1 MIEDSLKNRKHVVE
15 YDSEVIPTKS
25 EIEKILRI
33 GYSLVTSK
41 QKGYPYQTFVL
52 GPNADRSKK
61 LWNLCEGNKIN
72 TDITKLGKAG
82 KAYRSNPGLY
92 HIYSAPYTL
101 ITTPRIA
108 PPNEFHRNAFERSN
122 SYWEM
127 DKVNH
132 VNHANR
138 ESCGI
143 EIGMLAKTITGAALD
158 KGWDTSYNV
167 CFPHNIK
174 AWKDWPFLPFTPAL
188 IQTIGKGKKYKW
200 QTLSPEESKKDTD
213 APFEDIFKYLDK
225 DNNEYSI

>member
-1 MIEDSLKNRKHVVE
+1 MIEDSLKNRKHVCD
-15 YDSEVIPTKS
+15 YDTEIIPKIT
-25 EIEKILRI
+25 EIKEILKI

-108 PPNEFHRNAFERSN
+108 PPNAFQREAFDSTN
-122 SYWEM
+122 SYWELENPM
-127 DKVNH
+127 FINR
-132 VNHANR
+132 NNR
-138 ESCGI
+138 ESCAI
-143 EIGMLAKTITGAALD
+143 EIGMLAKTITGAVLD
-158 KGWDTSYNV
+158 RGWDTSYNI
-167 CFPHNIK
+167 CFPSNIE
-174 AWKDWPFLPFTPAL
+174 AWKDWPFIDFYPAL
-188 IQTIGKGKKYKW
+188 IQTIGKGKKYQW
-200 QTLSPEESKKDTD
+200 EYKKNGSIDINGDTD
-213 APFEDIFKYLDK
+213 PPFETIFKFIDEN
-225 DNNEYSI
+225 NNE